1 MISEHLNKRIH
12 VVLTTILSFCIPFFP
27 QAMSLLI
34 VLLTLN
40 WIINFSNVVFSFKN
54 IIQNKGLAAMII
66 FYLLYVLGLL
76 YTSNLKFAGEILEI
90 KLSFLV
96 VPLVYIAYSKET
108 IIQFNHY
115 LKCFIYGCVA
125 YALYCFGYAT
135 YAYFKPVYTD
145 LYGVLYNLGSNYF
158 YYSYLSSVIHPSYT
172 AMYTIVALLAI
183 RYLYQ
188 QKNIYLNYTWLSIIV
203 FLTTYVF
210 FLSSKAGWIG
220 LGFTYFIFLFDLIKS
235 GSYFKLI
242 FISLI
247 LIGFFFLINV
257 YFAPQYASRI
267 PKMQS
272 IENAIKGKDKNNKP
286 STTGTDGSGSRI
298 FVWKASLEV
307 IKENL
312 PLGAGT
318 GDSRDKL
325 MEKYLEKK
333 MDTEYKF
340 GLNSHNQFLNT
351 SVSLGILGF
360 LSLIICFWIP
370 FHIGLKLH
378 ELFLINFVIILTI
391 NLLFESMFER
401 QSGIIFYVF
410 FNTLLCSKFT
420 QSKSS

>member
-1 MISEHLNKRIH
+1 M
-12 VVLTTILSFCIPFFP
+12 
-27 QAMSLLI
+27 
-34 VLLTLN
+34 
-40 WIINFSNVVFSFKN
+40 
-54 IIQNKGLAAMII
+54 
-66 FYLLYVLGLL
+66 
-76 YTSNLKFAGEILEI
+76 
-90 KLSFLV
+90 
-96 VPLVYIAYSKET
+96 
-108 IIQFNHY
+108 IQFNHY

-145 LYGVLYNLGSNYF
+145 LYGVLYNLGSNYY

-183 RYLYQ
+183 RYLNQ
-188 QKNIYLNYTWLSIIV
+188 QKNIYLNFTWLSIIV
-203 FLTTYVF
+203 LLTTYVF

-220 LGFTYFIFLFDLIKS
+220 LGFTYFIFIFDLLKS
-235 GSYFKLI
+235 SSYFKII
-242 FISLI
+242 FIVLT

-340 GLNSHNQFLNT
+340 ALNSHNQFLNT
-351 SVSLGILGF
+351 TLSLGILGF
-360 LSLIICFWIP
+360 LSLFICFWIP
-370 FHIGLKLH
+370 FNTGLKFKA
-378 ELFLINFVIILTI
+378 LFLINFTIVVII

-410 FNTLLCSKFT
+410 
-420 QSKSS
+420 

>member
-1 MISEHLNKRIH
+1 
-12 VVLTTILSFCIPFFP
+12 
-27 QAMSLLI
+27 
-34 VLLTLN
+34 
-40 WIINFSNVVFSFKN
+40 
-54 IIQNKGLAAMII
+54 
-66 FYLLYVLGLL
+66 
-76 YTSNLKFAGEILEI
+76 
-90 KLSFLV
+90 
-96 VPLVYIAYSKET
+96 
-108 IIQFNHY
+108 
-115 LKCFIYGCVA
+115 
-125 YALYCFGYAT
+125 
-135 YAYFKPVYTD
+135 
-145 LYGVLYNLGSNYF
+145 
-158 YYSYLSSVIHPSYT
+158 
-172 AMYTIVALLAI
+172 MYTIVALLAI
-183 RYLYQ
+183 RYLHQ
-188 QKNIYLNYTWLSIIV
+188 QKIIYLNYIWLSVIIL
-203 FLTTYVF
+203 LTIYVF

-220 LGFTYFIFLFDLIKS
+220 LGFTYFIFMFDLLKS

-242 FISLI
+242 FISLL

-257 YFAPQYASRI
+257 YFAPEYASRI
-267 PKMQS
+267 PNMQS
-272 IENAIKGKDKNNKP
+272 IENAVKGKDKNNKP

-312 PLGAGT
+312 PFGVGT

-351 SVSLGILGF
+351 TVSLGILGF

-370 FHIGLKLH
+370 FYKGLKLQ
-378 ELFLINFVIILTI
+378 ELFLINFVTIISI